1 MSDRPDP
8 KLFRQALGRF
18 PTGVTIVTAS
28 NGPDPADW
36 VGVTANSFNSVSL
49 DPPMVLWSLGRNA
62 RSFETFAKADHF
74 AVHILAENQQG
85 LSNRFARTI
94 DDKFDGMTCATGT
107 GGVPLLADCVACF
120 ECRTAHVYEGGD
132 HLILVGE
139 VLNFSHADRV
149 PLVFHEG
156 RYAAL
161 EEHPELAWSG
171 RAGRRPSDAPFAE
184 DHLHALVTRASQ
196 RLAAAFHRA
205 VREAGLDVMEWR
217 LLATL
222 AGTSGSPD
230 TALTLEEL
238 ADATVMKRNDV
249 ADLVDRMV
257 AGGILQR
264 APTGADQIHRVAI
277 ATHGRALLD
286 DLIARAHEQERE
298 ALEGCPAAQREDLKA
313 ALRAIAGPDGGT
325 GANS

>member
-1 MSDRPDP
+1 MTESTDP
-8 KLFRQALGRF
+8 RVFRQALGRF
-18 PTGVTIVTAS
+18 PTGVTIVTTSA
-28 NGPDPADW
+28 GPDPADW

-62 RSFETFAKADHF
+62 RSFETFVEASHF
-74 AVHILAENQQG
+74 AVHILAESQQG

-94 DDKFDGMTCATGT
+94 DDKFDGIACATGV

-132 HLILVGE
+132 HLIFVGE
-139 VLNFSHADRV
+139 VLNFSHSDRV

-161 EEHPELAWSG
+161 EEHPELAWAG

-217 LLATL
+217 ILATL
-222 AGTSGSPD
+222 AGAGQD
-230 TALTLEEL
+230 ALTLEEL

-257 AGGILQR
+257 GRGLLQR
-264 APTGADQIHRVAI
+264 APAGSDQVHRI
-277 ATHGRALLD
+277 AVEPAGRALMDSLAER
-286 DLIARAHEQERE
+286 AREQERE
-298 ALEGCPAAQREDLKA
+298 ALAQCPPAQLQDLKA
-313 ALRAIAGPDGGT
+313 ALRSIAGTGGP
-325 GANS
+325 G